1 MTQNSSTRITGWGF
15 IASAII
21 LWLGWMLLPVRIGTF
36 FQPGDFAAVYDQFHF
51 WIWTFRIHLFGIVAA
66 VASLVALG
74 SVLTESE
81 ARILVWPG
89 VAVSVVGLMIRAC
102 GEAFYYHFGAWGALD
117 MHGKSAETI
126 GEFVASLRIST
137 EYVTCPIRFGRV
149 FGGFGLLLL
158 GCGLLKWKVLPSW
171 AGGIA
176 AFIGGA
182 AMAITMGLPDELDLY
197 LPIFHLHALWLA
209 AVGAV
214 TLWSGI
220 RVAP

>member
-81 ARILVWPG
+81 ARILVSGRRGLCRWTHDQG
-89 VAVSVVGLMIRAC
+89 VR
-102 GEAFYYHFGAWGALD
+102 
-117 MHGKSAETI
+117 
-126 GEFVASLRIST
+126 
-137 EYVTCPIRFGRV
+137 
-149 FGGFGLLLL
+149 
-158 GCGLLKWKVLPSW
+158 
-171 AGGIA
+171 
-176 AFIGGA
+176 
-182 AMAITMGLPDELDLY
+182 
-197 LPIFHLHALWLA
+197 
-209 AVGAV
+209 
-214 TLWSGI
+214 
-220 RVAP
+220 